1 MMSEHTLKFA
11 PSILA
16 RLGEELLPNFDQ
28 GIIELVR
35 NSYDADA
42 TECTVSLSEITAP
55 GGRITI
61 SDNGS
66 GMTEAMIASG
76 WLVLGS
82 STKRGAETTKKGRT
96 QVGDKGLGRLA
107 ALRMGKVTTL
117 LSHPESEPRQAYSSK
132 IIWDLFDNK
141 STVDE
146 VSIEVEH
153 SVISPSSE
161 WTKGTFIGIHNL
173 HKKITRPEVERL
185 ARSLM
190 LLSNPFGDTND
201 FTLKFECEDYPD
213 LEKLVNK
220 GYLEEAEYT
229 LTATLNEYGLASAKV
244 LDWKGDLEWEVSN
257 SEWFSKKKDVNPTY
271 NAPSASFELS
281 IFQLEDKS
289 FTTKNINVRQVRDW
303 LKEVGGVHIYHNKF
317 RVHPYGDKGSDWLEM
332 NLARVNQPIRPS
344 TNTSIGKVEVTDPK
358 KRLKQKTDRMGFIE
372 DDEFL
377 ELKRFVTDA
386 LSWYSRKRTAQVEK
400 KKKAEQ
406 TQDALDVKAKSKEL
420 DSAISLIKDPTTKK
434 AVKVALKAA
443 NTASQKHTQHLKED
457 LKLYRSL
464 ATAGTTTA
472 VFSHEVSKP
481 LDEIPVILRSATKLI
496 QDSCDPDT
504 FKKYEKRTLNILG
517 YLDRLSHFAKL
528 QLNLLKKS
536 KRRNGVI
543 HINDSLNEL
552 VENFRPLFQREH
564 IEIKCDID
572 KSSEAKLHGS
582 DCILE
587 AIVTNCF
594 TNSMRAFQSSGFY
607 VDKRQIEINS
617 SVNDKKLI
625 LSIHDNGPGIVDI
638 SVEDIWLPGFTT
650 NTNGTGFGLT
660 IVKDSV
666 SDLGGHHR
674 VDAIGVLGGA
684 SFYFE
689 FELL

>member
-1 MMSEHTLKFA
+1 MTTHQLKFA

-42 TECTVSLSEITAP
+42 TECTVSLSEITKP

-66 GMTEAMIASG
+66 GMNEATIAGG

-82 STKRGAETTKKGRT
+82 STKRGAETTKKGRI

-107 ALRMGKVTTL
+107 ALRMGHLTTL
-117 LSHPESEPRQAYSSK
+117 LSCPESEPQQAYSSK

-146 VSIEVEH
+146 VNIEVKH
-153 SVISPSSE
+153 SVIPPTSD
-161 WTKGTFIGIHNL
+161 WTKGTSIGIDCL
-173 HKKITRPEVERL
+173 HKKITRTEVERL

-190 LLSNPFGDTND
+190 LLSNPFGNTND

-229 LTATLNEYGLASAKV
+229 LTATLHEDGSASAKV
-244 LDWKGDLEWEVSN
+244 LDWKGDLEWETSN
-257 SEWFSKKKDVNPTY
+257 SEWFSKKKDINPAY
-271 NAPSASFELS
+271 NAPSASFKLS
-281 IFQLEDKS
+281 IFQLESKT
-289 FTTKNINVRQVRDW
+289 FTQKNINVKQVKDW
-303 LKEVGGVHIYHNKF
+303 LKAVGGVHIYHNKF
-317 RVHPYGDKGSDWLEM
+317 RVHPYGDQGSDWLDM

-344 TNTSIGKVEVTDPK
+344 TNTSIGKVEVTDSK
-358 KRLKQKTDRMGFIE
+358 KRLLQKTDRMGFIE
-372 DDEFL
+372 NEEFL

-386 LSWYSRKRTAQVEK
+386 LSWYGRKRTAQVDK
-400 KKKAEQ
+400 KKRAEQ
-406 TQDALDVKAKSKEL
+406 TQDSLDVKDKSKLL
-420 DSAISLIKDPTTKK
+420 DNAISLIADRSTKA
-434 AVKVALKAA
+434 AVKVALRAA
-443 NTASQKHTQHLKED
+443 NTASKKHTRHLKED

-481 LDEIPVILRSATKLI
+481 LDEIPLILDSANNLI
-496 QDSCDPDT
+496 QDNCDPST
-504 FKKYEKRTLNILG
+504 FKKYKRRTSNIFG

-543 HINDSLNEL
+543 HINDTLNEL
-552 VENFRPLFQREH
+552 IENFRPLLLREH
-564 IEIKCDID
+564 IEIKCDTD
-572 KSSEAKLHGS
+572 ESKEARLHGS
-582 DCILE
+582 VCILE
-587 AIVTNCF
+587 AIITNCF
-594 TNSMRAFQSSGFY
+594 TNSMRAFQSNGFY
-607 VDKRQIEINS
+607 VEERKLEIIS
-617 SVNDKKLI
+617 SVSDKKLI
-625 LSIHDNGPGIVDI
+625 IAIHDNGPGIVDI

-660 IVKDSV
+660 IVKDSI

-674 VDAIGVLGGA
+674 VDANGPLGGA